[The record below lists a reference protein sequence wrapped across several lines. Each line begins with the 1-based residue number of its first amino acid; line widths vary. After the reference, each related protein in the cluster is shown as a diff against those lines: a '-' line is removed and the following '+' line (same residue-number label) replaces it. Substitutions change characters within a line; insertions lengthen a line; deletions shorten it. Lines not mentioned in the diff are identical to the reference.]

1 MASCNSPIPVVVA
14 LIVKAQK
21 ILVAQRNRGR
31 FAGLWEFP
39 GGKIEAGE
47 TPEQALSRELQE
59 EISIDVLASSLE
71 KQYVYDYGDYAVD
84 LHVFCVTEFEG
95 EPSGAEGQLVR
106 WVDHATFEQLDVLEA
121 THEIKPLIAAL
132 ICEL

>member
-1 MASCNSPIPVVVA
+1 MASCNSAIPVVVA
-14 LIVKAQK
+14 LIIRAQE

-39 GGKIEAGE
+39 GGKVEPGE
-47 TPEQALSRELQE
+47 TPEQALIRELQE
-59 EISIDVLASSLE
+59 EINITALTPTLE
-71 KQYVYDYGDYAVD
+71 KQYTYDYGDYAVA

-95 EPSGAEGQLVR
+95 EPSGAEGQVVR
-106 WVDHATFEQLDVLEA
+106 WVDYAAFDQLDVLEA

-132 ICEL
+132 ISEL